1 MKKIISKKIGVT
13 FGDVAGVGPE
23 VILKAITS
31 GSFPVRDIVPERDIV
46 LFGDKKIWEILQH
59 QLKIKDLPPVFFA
72 CDLFPDICRPSGLS
86 FSVKEDAGKINKAY
100 GAQAVEWIS
109 EAVKVFLKKGI
120 QTLVTAPIHKES
132 CHLAGFPFK
141 GHTDFIASF
150 FGDKPHRMMFY
161 SDSVKLAL
169 VSHHL
174 ALSQAICLLNKK
186 EITETILLADEV
198 MKQWGIDKP
207 LFLVSGTNPHAGENG
222 AFGREE
228 LDIILP
234 AIQKAQKKGVEV
246 KGPFPPDTVFRHA
259 LSEPR
264 SMVISMTHDLGL
276 APFKLLAFESG
287 VNITVGLPLIRTSPD
302 HGTAF
307 DIAWKGRADASSMK
321 SALRLAAKMASS
333 Q

>member
-1 MKKIISKKIGVT
+1 MKKIISKKIGIT

-23 VILKAITS
+23 VILKALTS
-31 GSFPVRDIVPERDIV
+31 GLVRARGFVPERDIV
-46 LFGDKKIWEILQH
+46 LFGDKKIWETLQH
-59 QLKIKDLPPVFFA
+59 HLKIKDVPPVSFA
-72 CDLFPDICRPSGLS
+72 SDLFPDLCKPSELA
-86 FSVKEDAGKINKAY
+86 FSVKKDAGKINKTY
-100 GAQAVEWIS
+100 GAQAVRWIS
-109 EAVKVFLKKGI
+109 EAVNVFLKKGI

-132 CHLAGFPFK
+132 CHLAGFPYK

-150 FGDKPHRMMFY
+150 FGHKLHRMMFY

-174 ALSQAICLLNKK
+174 ALSQAIQSLNSR
-186 EITETILLADEV
+186 EIMETILLANDL
-198 MKQWGIDKP
+198 MKQWGIRKP
-207 LFLVSGTNPHAGENG
+207 LILVSGINPHAGENG

-228 LDIILP
+228 QDIIIP
-234 AIQKAQKKGVEV
+234 AIQKAQKKGIEV
-246 KGPFPPDTVFRHA
+246 KGPFPPDTIFRHA

-276 APFKLLAFESG
+276 APFKLLAFENG
-287 VNITVGLPLIRTSPD
+287 VNITVGLPLLRTSPD

-307 DIAWKGRADASSMK
+307 DIAWKGKADASSMV
-321 SALRLAAKMASS
+321 SALRLAFRMASS

>member
-13 FGDVAGVGPE
+13 FGDVAGIGPE
-23 VILKAITS
+23 VILKALAS

-46 LFGDKKIWEILQH
+46 LFGDKKIWEMLQH
-59 QLKIKDLPPVFFA
+59 QLKLKNVPPVSFA

-86 FSVKEDAGKINKAY
+86 FSVKKDAGKINKVF
-100 GAQAVEWIS
+100 GSRAVEWIS

-150 FGDKPHRMMFY
+150 FGHKPHRMMFY

-174 ALSQAICLLNKK
+174 ALSQAIERLNRK
-186 EITETILLADEV
+186 EITETVLLADHV
-198 MKQWGIDKP
+198 MKQWGIEKP
-207 LFLVSGTNPHAGENG
+207 LILVSGINPHAGENG
-222 AFGREE
+222 AFGHEE

-234 AIQKAQKKGVEV
+234 AIQKAQKKGIEV
-246 KGPFPPDTVFRHA
+246 KGPYPPDTVFRYA

-287 VNITVGLPLIRTSPD
+287 VNITVGLPLFRTSPD

-307 DIAWKGRADASSMK
+307 DIAWKGRADAFSMK
-321 SALRLAAKMASS
+321 SALSLAAKMASS
-333 Q
+333 G